1 MLLVGK
7 NAVIT
12 GCLQGIGRATLETF
26 AREGANVFAC
36 CQAENAAFNEYL
48 IDLSEKYRVDII
60 PVYFDFLDE
69 NEIKKGVAVIQ
80 KSKKPIDVLVNVAG
94 ITLDAFFHMITME
107 QMKKTFAVN
116 FFSQM
121 FFTQYITKLMLRQRK
136 GSVINV
142 SSISA
147 LDGNSGQLSYSAS
160 KAALIAATKT
170 LSAELAP
177 QGIRVNAVAPGV
189 IQTAMTA
196 NLPQEALDRQMARC
210 ELKRLGLP
218 EEVAKAILYLAS
230 DASSYI
236 TGQVVRIDGG
246 MG

>member
-1 MLLVGK
+1 MLLAGK

-12 GCLQGIGRATLETF
+12 GCLQGIGRATLEAF
-26 AREGANVFAC
+26 AREGASVFAC
-36 CQAENAAFNEYL
+36 CQTEDAAFNGYL
-48 IDLSEKYRVDII
+48 IDLSEKYRVEII

-69 NEIKKGVAVIQ
+69 DEIKKGVAVIQ
-80 KSKKPIDVLVNVAG
+80 KSKKPIDILVNVAG

-121 FFTQYITKLMLRQRK
+121 FFTQYITKLMLRQKK

-147 LDGNSGQLSYSAS
+147 LDGNPGQLSYSAS

-196 NLPQEALDRQMARC
+196 NLPQEVVDRQMARC

>member
-189 IQTAMTA
+189 IQTAMTV

>member
-1 MLLVGK
+1 MLLAGK

-12 GCLQGIGRATLETF
+12 GCLQGIGRATLEAF

-36 CQAENAAFNEYL
+36 CQTEDATFNDYL
-48 IDLSEKYRVDII
+48 IDLSEKYCVEII

-69 NEIKKGVAVIQ
+69 DEIKKGVAVIQ
-80 KSKKPIDVLVNVAG
+80 KSKKSIDILVNVAG

-121 FFTQYITKLMLRQRK
+121 FFTQYITKLMLRQKK

-147 LDGNSGQLSYSAS
+147 LDGNPGQLSYSAS

-196 NLPQEALDRQMARC
+196 NLPKEVVDRQMARC

>member
-1 MLLVGK
+1 MLLPGK

-12 GCLQGIGRATLETF
+12 GCLQGIGRATLEAF
-26 AREGANVFAC
+26 AREGANVYAC
-36 CQAENAAFNEYL
+36 CQNEDADFDKYT
-48 IDLSEKYRVDII
+48 IDLSEKYGVSII

-69 NEIKKGVAVIQ
+69 TAIKHGVSVIL
-80 KSKKPIDVLVNVAG
+80 KDKKNIDVLVNVAG
-94 ITLDAFFHMITME
+94 VTLDALFHMVTME
-107 QMKKTFAVN
+107 QMKKTFSIN

-121 FFTQYITKLMLRQRK
+121 FFTQYITKMMLRQKK

-142 SSISA
+142 ASISA
-147 LDGNSGQLSYSAS
+147 LDGNPGQLSYAAS

-177 QGIRVNAVAPGV
+177 KGIRVNAVAPGV

-196 NLPQEALDRQMARC
+196 NLPQEVLRRQMARC

-218 EEVAKAILYLAS
+218 EEVANAILYLAS

-246 MG
+246 IG

>member
-1 MLLVGK
+1 MLLREK

-36 CQAENAAFNEYL
+36 CQNEDADFDKYAL
-48 IDLSEKYRVDII
+48 DLSEKYGVSVI

-69 NEIKKGVAVIQ
+69 AAIKQGVSVIQ
-80 KSKKPIDVLVNVAG
+80 KSKKPIDILVNVAG
-94 ITLDAFFHMITME
+94 VTLDAFFHMITME
-107 QMKKTFAVN
+107 QMKKTFAIN

-121 FFTQYITKLMLRQRK
+121 FFTQYITKLMLRQKK

-147 LDGNSGQLSYSAS
+147 LDGNPGQLSYASS

-196 NLPQEALDRQMARC
+196 NLPQEVLNRQIARC

-246 MG
+246 IG

>member
-1 MLLVGK
+1 MLLAGK

-12 GCLQGIGRATLETF
+12 GCLQGIGRATLEAF

-36 CQAENAAFNEYL
+36 CQTEDSAFNDYL
-48 IDLSEKYRVDII
+48 FDLSEKYRVEVI

-69 NEIKKGVAVIQ
+69 DEIKKGVAVIQ

-94 ITLDAFFHMITME
+94 VTLDAFFHMITME

-121 FFTQYITKLMLRQRK
+121 FFTQYITKLMLRQKK

-147 LDGNSGQLSYSAS
+147 LDGNPGQLSYSAS

-196 NLPQEALDRQMARC
+196 NLPQEVVDRQMARC

>member
-1 MLLVGK
+1 
-7 NAVIT
+7 
-12 GCLQGIGRATLETF
+12 
-26 AREGANVFAC
+26 
-36 CQAENAAFNEYL
+36 
-48 IDLSEKYRVDII
+48 
-60 PVYFDFLDE
+60 
-69 NEIKKGVAVIQ
+69 
-80 KSKKPIDVLVNVAG
+80 
-94 ITLDAFFHMITME
+94 TME
-107 QMKKTFAVN
+107 QMKKTFSIN

-121 FFTQYITKLMLRQRK
+121 FFTQYITKMMLRQKK

-142 SSISA
+142 ASISA
-147 LDGNSGQLSYSAS
+147 LDGNPGQLSYAAS

-177 QGIRVNAVAPGV
+177 KGIRVNAVAPGV

-196 NLPQEALDRQMARC
+196 NLPQEVLRRQMARC

-218 EEVAKAILYLAS
+218 EEVANAILYLAS

-246 MG
+246 IG

>member
-1 MLLVGK
+1 MLLAGK

-26 AREGANVFAC
+26 ASEGANVFAC
-36 CQAENAAFNEYL
+36 CQTDDAEFNKYAVE
-48 IDLSEKYRVDII
+48 LSQKYSVDII
-60 PVYFDFLDE
+60 PVHFDLLDE
-69 NEIKKGVAVIQ
+69 EAIKKGAGVIQ
-80 KSKKPIDVLVNVAG
+80 KSKRPIDVLVNVAG
-94 ITLDAFFHMITME
+94 VTLDAFFHMITME
-107 QMKKTFAVN
+107 KMKKTFAIN

-121 FFTQYITKLMLRQRK
+121 FFTQYITKLMLRQKK

-147 LDGNSGQLSYSAS
+147 LDGNPGQLSYASS

-177 QGIRVNAVAPGV
+177 QGIRVNSVAPGV
-189 IQTAMTA
+189 IQTSMTA

>member
-1 MLLVGK
+1 MLLAGK

-12 GCLQGIGRATLETF
+12 GCLQGIGRATLEAF

-36 CQAENAAFNEYL
+36 CQTEDAAFNEYL
-48 IDLSEKYRVDII
+48 IDLSEKYRVGII

-69 NEIKKGVAVIQ
+69 DEIKKGVAVIQ
-80 KSKKPIDVLVNVAG
+80 KSKKPIDILVNVAG

-121 FFTQYITKLMLRQRK
+121 FFTQYITKLMLRQKK

-147 LDGNSGQLSYSAS
+147 LDGNPGQLSYSAS

-196 NLPQEALDRQMARC
+196 NLPQEVVDRQMARC

>member
-1 MLLVGK
+1 MLLAGK

-36 CQAENAAFNEYL
+36 CQTEDAEFNDYL
-48 IDLSEKYRVDII
+48 IDLSEKYRVEII

-69 NEIKKGVAVIQ
+69 DEIKKGVAVIQ

-121 FFTQYITKLMLRQRK
+121 FFTQYITKLMLRQKK

-147 LDGNSGQLSYSAS
+147 LDGNPGQLSYSAS

-196 NLPQEALDRQMARC
+196 NLPKEVVDRQMARC